1 MRHLIA
7 WSILIFI
14 GASLFN
20 CAAPERGMKSD
31 SPETTILAEAEKHAR
46 AAVRAYKGNDL
57 AKSANELAAAKQ
69 VLNQLNLK
77 TDAEKIDFLD
87 RHFPPAEAGLS
98 FAILE
103 EELRAGRSPK
113 TASAEPAQ
121 TPGAA
126 DKAAIAPSST
136 ALSTLPALAE
146 ETNKPAAEDSSA
158 EITWTPDEPGN
169 GTAANNFPSQA
180 DIRSLLPGFNG
191 KSYFDQ
197 NLHNFIQSEIR
208 EVAIH
213 MGEREDFKLPADF
226 VKEIE
231 YYIRRFQNEAHYRE
245 FFERTLRRSRKYIPA
260 LKKYFTAKGF
270 PEEIIYLAFIESGFN
285 PVAKSRSNAVGMF
298 QFIKSTGQMYNLKIN
313 QWTDERYSPVKSAI
327 AAREYLKDLLLE
339 LGSFT
344 LALSSYNSGAG
355 KTRQALRQLD
365 DFKDRSF
372 WALREKTTVLKR
384 ETREYVP
391 QIFAAIVMAQPGHPP
406 RFGFQDVPFPD
417 ESSYRTVL
425 VPRQTSLS
433 RIAEVAG
440 ISVEELIALNPDLEP
455 GAAATP
461 ARVLDYPLF
470 VPAGAEKAITQYVKT
485 PPAASPPA
493 ASQNKPAPRQTPPS
507 SPRGSENYSANDRGG
522 RGSSANSNNDR
533 GLPANFRQDRDTPV
547 SSSGNDIRYQVQSGN
562 SLVQIANWFEISL
575 EQLEA
580 WNPHLS
586 GRDIQPGEVI
596 AIKASDYDW
605 RIASHKIQRGETL
618 SGIARH
624 YGVAVDD
631 LRSWNGIQGNQIIAG
646 NTLTVY
652 IRGKK
657 ATASRVQD
665 HKAQSHTPSPA
676 SSSENAD
683 NAAGVLVRQNIAA
696 GETFA
701 YQVAAGNTLSD
712 IASMFGIS
720 VREIMSWNGLGSSQ
734 IKAGQ
739 RLKIVSGKNM
749 KFYKYRVQGRETL
762 SDIARQ
768 FDSSVP
774 AIRIAN
780 GKRDGSVRA
789 GEVLSIFS
797 L

>member
-1 MRHLIA
+1 MRYLIA
-7 WSILIFI
+7 WSMLIFI
-14 GASLFN
+14 GACLLN
-20 CAAPERGMKSD
+20 CAAPERGIRGD
-31 SPETTILAEAEKHAR
+31 SPETAILAEAERHAR
-46 AAVRAYKGNDL
+46 AAISAYKGNDL
-57 AKSANELAAAKQ
+57 TKSAKELAAAKQ
-69 VLNQLNLK
+69 VLDQLNLK

-87 RHFPPAEAGLS
+87 RHFSPSEAGLS

-103 EELRAGRSPK
+103 EELRAGRSPQ
-113 TASAEPAQ
+113 TASAEPVQIPDNA
-121 TPGAA
+121 GNAGM
-126 DKAAIAPSST
+126 APQIG
-136 ALSTLPALAE
+136 LPALPAAAE
-146 ETNKPAAEDSSA
+146 EAEEPAAEDSSA
-158 EITWTPDEPGN
+158 ETTWTPDEPSN
-169 GTAANNFPSQA
+169 GAAANNPASQA
-180 DIRSLLPGFNG
+180 DIRFTLPGLNG

-197 NLHNFIQSEIR
+197 NLHNFIQYEIR

-213 MGEREDFKLPADF
+213 MGEREDFQLPSDF

-231 YYIRRFQNEAHYRE
+231 YYIRRFQNEPHYRE

-260 LKKYFTAKGF
+260 LKEYFIAKGF

-298 QFIKSTGQMYNLKIN
+298 QFIKSTGLMYKLKIN
-313 QWTDERYSPVKSAI
+313 KWTDERYSPVKSAV

-372 WALREKTTVLKR
+372 WALREKTTVLKH

-406 RFGFQDVPFPD
+406 RFGFEDVPFPD

-433 RIAEVAG
+433 RIAEAAG
-440 ISVEELIALNPDLEP
+440 ISVESLIALNPDLEP
-455 GAAATP
+455 GATATP

-470 VPAGAEKAITQYVKT
+470 VPRGTEKKITQYVKT
-485 PPAASPPA
+485 PPPVATKNTSPPR
-493 ASQNKPAPRQTPPS
+493 QPAQS
-507 SPRGSENYSANDRGG
+507 SSRGSQSVDANDRGM
-522 RGSSANSNNDR
+522 RGYSANSRDGR
-533 GLPANFRQDRDTPV
+533 GYPANTRQEQETAASP
-547 SSSGNDIRYQVQSGN
+547 SGNDIRYQVQSGN
-562 SLVQIANWFEISL
+562 SLVQIANWFGTSI

-586 GRDIQPGEVI
+586 SRDIQPGDVI
-596 AIKASDYDW
+596 AIKETDYYW
-605 RIASHKIQRGETL
+605 STASHKIRRGETL
-618 SGIARH
+618 SGIARR
-624 YGVAVDD
+624 YGVSADD
-631 LRSWNGIQGNQIIAG
+631 LRDWNGVQGNRIIAG

-652 IRGKK
+652 IRGNRG
-657 ATASRVQD
+657 TASRVQERN
-665 HKAQSHTPSPA
+665 AQSHTPPPA
-676 SSSENAD
+676 SSTANDHGGS
-683 NAAGVLVRQNIAA
+683 GVLVRQTIAE

-701 YQVAAGNTLSD
+701 YQVASGNTLSD
-712 IASMFGIS
+712 IANMFGVS
-720 VREIMSWNGLGSSQ
+720 VREIMYWNGLGSSQ

-749 KFYKYRVQGRETL
+749 KFHKYRVQGRETL

-768 FDSSVP
+768 FDTSVR
-774 AIRIAN
+774 AIQIAN
-780 GKRDGSVRA
+780 GKRDSGVRV

>member
-1 MRHLIA
+1 MRYLISF
-7 WSILIFI
+7 SILIF
-14 GASLFN
+14 GGVGVFS
-20 CAAPERGMKSD
+20 CAAPERGLRGEAA
-31 SPETTILAEAEKHAR
+31 ETTILSEAEKHAR
-46 AAVRAYKGNDL
+46 AAVSAYKSNDL
-57 AKSANELAAAKQ
+57 KKSAKELAAAKQ
-69 VLNQLNLK
+69 VLNRLNLK

-113 TASAEPAQ
+113 TVSAAPAQ

-126 DKAAIAPSST
+126 SKAVIIPPT
-136 ALSTLPALAE
+136 VLPDLPALAE
-146 ETNKPAAEDSSA
+146 ESDEPAVEDSST
-158 EITWTPDEPGN
+158 ETTWTPDEPGN
-169 GTAANNFPSQA
+169 GLAANTPASRA
-180 DIRSLLPGFNG
+180 DIRFILPGLNT
-191 KSYFDQ
+191 KSYFDP
-197 NLHNFIQSEIR
+197 NLHNFIQNEIR

-213 MGEREDFKLPADF
+213 MGEREDFKLPPDF
-226 VKEIE
+226 VREIE
-231 YYIRRFQNEAHYRE
+231 YYIRRFQNEPHYRE

-260 LKKYFTAKGF
+260 LKEYFIAKGF

-298 QFIKSTGQMYNLKIN
+298 QFIKSTGLMYHLKIN
-313 QWTDERYSPVKSAI
+313 QVIDERYSPVKSAI

-355 KTRQALRQLD
+355 KTRQALRQLE

-372 WALREKTTVLKR
+372 WALREKTTVLKH

-406 RFGFQDVPFPD
+406 RFGFEDVPFPD
-417 ESSYRTVL
+417 ESSYRMVL

-433 RIAEVAG
+433 RIAEVGG
-440 ISVEELIALNPDLEP
+440 ISVEDLLALNPDLEP
-455 GAAATP
+455 GATTTP

-470 VPAGAEKAITQYVKT
+470 VPRGTEKIITRYVQT
-485 PPAASPPA
+485 PPPLASQNSATPRQPAQSSSRASQGNTNHDRGAGGYSTNSRDGRGYPADTRQEQETAASP
-493 ASQNKPAPRQTPPS
+493 
-507 SPRGSENYSANDRGG
+507 
-522 RGSSANSNNDR
+522 
-533 GLPANFRQDRDTPV
+533 
-547 SSSGNDIRYQVQSGN
+547 SGKDIRYRVQSGN
-562 SLVQIANWFEISL
+562 SLGQIANWFGTSI

-586 GRDIQPGEVI
+586 GRDLQPGEVI
-596 AIKASDYDW
+596 AIKETDYYW
-605 RIASHKIQRGETL
+605 QNATHKVQRGETL
-618 SGIARH
+618 SSIARR

-631 LRSWNGIQGNQIIAG
+631 LRGWNGLRGDQIVAG
-646 NTLTVY
+646 TTLTVY
-652 IRGKK
+652 LRGKK

-683 NAAGVLVRQNIAA
+683 NTAGVLVQQNIAA

-701 YQVAAGNTLSD
+701 YQVASGNTLGD
-712 IASMFGIS
+712 IAGLFGVS

-762 SDIARQ
+762 SEIARQ
-768 FDSSVP
+768 FDTSVR
-774 AIRIAN
+774 AIQIAN
-780 GKRDGSVRA
+780 GKRDSSIKA
-789 GEVLSIFS
+789 GEVLSIFCI
-797 L
+797 

>member
-1 MRHLIA
+1 MRYLIP
-7 WSILIFI
+7 WSMLIFI
-14 GASLFN
+14 GAGLLS
-20 CAAPERGMKSD
+20 CAAPQRGIQGD
-31 SPETTILAEAEKHAR
+31 SPETTILAEVEKHAR
-46 AAVRAYKGNDL
+46 AAVSAYREKDL
-57 AKSANELAAAKQ
+57 AKSAKELAAAKQ

-113 TASAEPAQ
+113 TASAEPARA
-121 TPGAA
+121 PDAA
-126 DKAAIAPSST
+126 DKAVTAPQT
-136 ALSTLPALAE
+136 GLTTLPAAAE
-146 ETNKPAAEDSSA
+146 EAEEPAVEDSSA
-158 EITWTPDEPGN
+158 ETTWTPDEPGN
-169 GTAANNFPSQA
+169 GAAANNPSSQA
-180 DIRSLLPGFNG
+180 DIRFILPGLNG

-197 NLHNFIQSEIR
+197 NLHNFIQNEIR
-208 EVAIH
+208 KVAIH
-213 MGEREDFKLPADF
+213 MGEREDFHLPPDF

-231 YYIRRFQNEAHYRE
+231 YYIRRFQNEEHYRE
-245 FFERTLRRSRKYIPA
+245 FFQRTLRRSRKYIPA
-260 LKKYFTAKGF
+260 LKEYFTAKGF

-298 QFIKSTGQMYNLKIN
+298 QFIKSTGLMYKLKIN
-313 QWTDERYSPVKSAI
+313 KWTDERYSPVKSAI

-355 KTRQALRQLD
+355 KTRQALRQLE

-372 WALREKTTVLKR
+372 WALREKTTVLKH

-406 RFGFQDVPFPD
+406 RFGFEDVPLPD

-433 RIAEVAG
+433 RIAEAAG
-440 ISVEELIALNPDLEP
+440 ITVASLTALNPDLEP
-455 GAAATP
+455 GAATTP

-470 VPAGAEKAITQYVKT
+470 VPRGTEKKITQYVKT
-485 PPAASPPA
+485 PPPVASKNTSPPRQPA
-493 ASQNKPAPRQTPPS
+493 QSSSRGSQNVNTS
-507 SPRGSENYSANDRGG
+507 DRGA
-522 RGSSANSNNDR
+522 RGYSGNSRDSR
-533 GLPANFRQDRDTPV
+533 GYPADSRQERETAA

-562 SLVQIANWFEISL
+562 SLVQIANWFGTSL

-586 GRDIQPGEVI
+586 SRDIQPGDVI
-596 AIKASDYDW
+596 AIKETDYYW
-605 RIASHKIQRGETL
+605 RTASHKIRRGETL
-618 SGIARH
+618 SGIARS
-624 YGVAVDD
+624 YGVSAAD
-631 LRSWNGIQGNQIIAG
+631 LRDWNGIRGNQIIAG
-646 NTLTVY
+646 NTLTIY
-652 IRGKK
+652 IRGHRG
-657 ATASRVQD
+657 TASRVQES
-665 HKAQSHTPSPA
+665 AAESHTPPPA
-676 SSSENAD
+676 SSTGNDDSGS
-683 NAAGVLVRQNIAA
+683 GVLVRQNIAA

-701 YQVAAGNTLSD
+701 YQVASGNTLSD
-712 IASMFGIS
+712 IAGMFGVS
-720 VREIMSWNGLGSSQ
+720 VREIMYWNGLGSSQ

-749 KFYKYRVQGRETL
+749 KFYKYRAQGRETL
-762 SDIARQ
+762 SDIARK
-768 FDSSVP
+768 FDASVH
-774 AIRIAN
+774 AIQIAN
-780 GKRDGSVRA
+780 GKHDSGVSV

-797 L
+797 I